1 MAARTIKDNLK
12 RIEENINTACGK
24 SGRSRDEITLIAV
37 TKTVGIQ
44 EIIEVIAAGYTE
56 LGENRL
62 PHLEEV
68 ATLTAE
74 YIENN
79 QPETK
84 VNWHMIGH
92 LQRNKVR
99 KLLPI
104 SQTIHSV
111 DSLRLAAEINSTAQK
126 YNITA
131 EIFLQANC
139 SGEQQKYGIEPA
151 ETVELAGQ
159 IGEMPNI
166 KLAGVMT
173 MAAFTDNEAQIR
185 KTFIRA
191 REIFEQIR
199 GSGISPETCKYLSMG
214 MTNDYTIAVEEGATH
229 LRIGSAIFN

>member
-1 MAARTIKDNLK
+1 MATGTIKDNLK
-12 RIEENINTACGK
+12 RIEENINSACRK
-24 SGRSRDEITLIAV
+24 SGRSREEITLIAV

-44 EIIEVIAAGYTE
+44 EIIEVITAGYTE

-62 PHLEEV
+62 PHLEE
-68 ATLTAE
+68 AASLTAD

-79 QPETK
+79 SPGTK
-84 VNWHMIGH
+84 VSWHMIGH

-111 DSLRLAAEINSTAQK
+111 DSLRLAEEISSAAQK

-151 ETVELAGQ
+151 EAVELAGQ
-159 IGEMPNI
+159 IVEMPHI

-173 MAAFTDNEAQIR
+173 MAAFTDNETEIR

-191 REIFEQIR
+191 REIFEKIR
-199 GSGISPETCKYLSMG
+199 AGGISPETCKYLSMG